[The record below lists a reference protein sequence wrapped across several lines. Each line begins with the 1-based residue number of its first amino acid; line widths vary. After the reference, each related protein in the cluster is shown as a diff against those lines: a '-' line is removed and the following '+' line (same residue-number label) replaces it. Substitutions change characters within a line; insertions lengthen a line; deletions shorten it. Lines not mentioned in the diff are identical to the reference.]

1 MTKEWYS
8 AQELAGFPGMPKSA
22 EGVHLRAGRGKWKS
36 REVKAACRGGKR
48 REYLAA
54 DVLKSVFGEERD
66 GLQAVLMGSAPTFFP
81 PVVEVTGE
89 ISVVPALRPPIPT
102 VPALRTPMVPA
113 LCPASPP
120 PAVLEA
126 EETTHLK
133 RWQRQVMNARVALL
147 VEVERRRPLL
157 GSTDKAVLQV
167 VALAKSGQLPEG
179 LQPLVAIANARR
191 GGSRTLCRGT
201 LYAWL
206 KKRHTGGTVALAP
219 KDVEKHGAPVWA
231 SALVKV
237 YNVPQKVSIEDALE
251 RLRSGWVPGYAGPI
265 PSAPQV
271 RRFLKKRS
279 ALDRQRGRKTGSELR
294 SQRAYAIRESR
305 ALEPFDVVT
314 LDGHTLKATVA
325 HPKHK
330 RAFAPEMCA
339 ALDYATRYC
348 AGWSIGL
355 SETTETVGDCLRDV
369 MTVREGKPVGAI
381 PAILYT
387 DNGSG
392 EWGKVNADELTGR
405 YARLGITFRTGIPG
419 NPQGRGVIERFQQS
433 CWLRLAKKLPTYRG
447 KDMDRNASRKVYKLV
462 DRQLK
467 AEGSS
472 PLLTPWAEVIR
483 MAQAEIDAY
492 NHRPHR
498 SLPKITDPVTGLRR
512 HLTPT
517 ERLAQFLEAGW
528 RPTLPAP
535 GELDDVARPQMRVN
549 VRRGRVNVFG
559 NYYGAPELEHYEEE
573 MIVEYDIHDAATVRV
588 RDRNERLV
596 CIARFDY
603 RRDDVFAKPAVQVAI
618 EKREKRRTQV
628 LERKLEDVKLEA
640 AWNDPREVEPLSA
653 EAEEK
658 VAALLAR
665 TQAKATLEAE
675 AKRVDLDA
683 VKLPVRRPSP
693 SFPHGWERLPRTEQ
707 EKYEW
712 LCALRTKGETISDDE
727 EEFIRAHEAHYFT
740 KRRSL
745 G

>member
-22 EGVHLRAGRGKWKS
+22 EGVHVRAGRGKWKS

-54 DVLKSVFGEERD
+54 DVLKSLPGEERD
-66 GLQAVLMGSAPTFFP
+66 GLQAVLLGGAPTFSP
-81 PVVEVTGE
+81 PVVDVTGE
-89 ISVVPALRPPIPT
+89 IAAVPALRIST
-102 VPALRTPMVPA
+102 ALAPRTPMVPA
-113 LCPASPP
+113 LRPLSAP
-120 PAVLEA
+120 PAVFEA

-133 RWQRQVMNARVALL
+133 RWQRQVMTARVALL
-147 VEVERRRPLL
+147 VEVERRQILL
-157 GSTDKAVLQV
+157 GSTDKAVGQV
-167 VALAKSGQLPEG
+167 VALAKSGQLSGG
-179 LQPLVAIANARR
+179 LQDLVAVANARR
-191 GGSRTLCRGT
+191 GGNRTLCRGT
-201 LYAWL
+201 LYAWI
-206 KKRHTGGTVALAP
+206 KKRQTGGTVALAP
-219 KDVEKHGAPVWA
+219 KDVEKDEVPVWA
-231 SALVKV
+231 SALVEV
-237 YNVPQKVSIEDALE
+237 YNVPQKVSIGDALE
-251 RLRSGWVPGYAGPI
+251 RLGNGWVPGYTGPI

-279 ALDRQRGRKTGSELR
+279 ALDRERGRKTGSELR
-294 SQRAYAIRESR
+294 SQRAYAIRETGS
-305 ALEPFDVVT
+305 LQPFDVVT
-314 LDGHTLKATVA
+314 LDGHTVKATVA

-330 RAFAPEMCA
+330 RAFSPEMCA
-339 ALDYATRYC
+339 AVDYATRYC

-405 YARLGITFRTGIPG
+405 YARLGITFTTGIPG
-419 NPQGRGVIERFQQS
+419 NPQGRGAIERFQQS
-433 CWLRLAKKLPTYRG
+433 CWFRLAKKLPTYRG
-447 KDMDRNASRKVYKLV
+447 KDMDRNTSRKVYKLV
-462 DRQLK
+462 DKQLK

-498 SLPKITDPVTGLRR
+498 SLPKITDSVTGLRR

-517 ERLAQFLEAGW
+517 ERLAQFIEAGW

-535 GELDDVARPQMRVN
+535 GELADVARPQMRVN
-549 VRRGRVNVFG
+549 VRRGRLNVFG
-559 NYYGAPELEHYEEE
+559 NYYGAPELEHYEGE

-588 RDRNERLV
+588 RDPNERLV

-603 RRDDVFAKPAVQVAI
+603 RRGDVFPKPAVQVAV
-618 EKREKRRTQV
+618 EQRDRRRTKV
-628 LERKLEDVKLEA
+628 LERKLEEVKLEA
-640 AWNDPREVEPLSA
+640 AWEEPREAEPLSA

-665 TQAKATLEAE
+665 TQAKAALVAE
-675 AKRVDLDA
+675 AQRVDLDA
-683 VKLPVRRPSP
+683 VRLPVRRPNP
-693 SFPHGWERLPRTEQ
+693 SFPHGWERLPRTDQ

-712 LCALRTKGETISDDE
+712 LCALRTKGEAINDDE
-727 EEFIRAHEAHYFT
+727 EEFIRAHEAHYFM
-740 KRRSL
+740 KRKSL